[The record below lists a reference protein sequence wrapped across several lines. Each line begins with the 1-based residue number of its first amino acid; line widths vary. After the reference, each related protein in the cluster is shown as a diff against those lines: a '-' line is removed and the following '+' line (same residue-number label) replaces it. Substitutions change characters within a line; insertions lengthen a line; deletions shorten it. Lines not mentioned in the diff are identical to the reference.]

1 MSITDRVAGRLR
13 RAWLARLPQ
22 TRLQD
27 MLARRRGAVFLCYHS
42 LSPDLDA
49 YPYRTSAAA
58 FDRHMALLR
67 EVFDILPAAEAVA
80 ALRGGGLH
88 DRPRP
93 VAVVCFDDGY
103 RDNWE
108 VATPILERYGV
119 PASLYAARSLIREGG
134 DTFLSEADLQRLA
147 AHPLWQVGAHGLTH
161 SVMSGL
167 LLSDQ
172 RREMQASRDWLADL
186 LGRAPAGFAYPMG
199 DISPS
204 AVGVARSIYDH
215 ALSTDR
221 RLANTFDP
229 FQVRRACPR
238 QQDDG
243 HAAFLRLLWQAPW
256 E

>member
-1 MSITDRVAGRLR
+1 MSIVDRVAGRLR
-13 RAWLARLPQ
+13 RAWHARLPQ
-22 TRLQD
+22 ARLQD

-42 LSPDLDA
+42 LSAGLDA
-49 YPYRTSAAA
+49 YPYRTTVAA
-58 FDRHMALLR
+58 FDHHMALLR
-67 EVFDILPAAEAVA
+67 EIFEILPAAEAVA
-80 ALRGGGLH
+80 ALRGGGLR

-93 VAVVCFDDGY
+93 IAVVCFDDGY

-108 VATPILERYGV
+108 LATPILERHGV
-119 PASLYAARSLIREGG
+119 SASLYVARSLIRDGG
-134 DTFLSEADLQRLA
+134 DTFLSEAELQRLA

-161 SVMSGL
+161 SVMGGL
-167 LLSDQ
+167 LPTDQ

-186 LGRAPAGFAYPMG
+186 LGTAPAGFAYPMG

-204 AVGVARSIYDH
+204 AVDVARSVYEY

-221 RLANTFDP
+221 RFANTFDP

-243 HAAFLRLLWQAPW
+243 PAAFLRLLWHAPW